1 MNLQEDINRIK
12 EVMGINENRNHFF
25 IRRQDEFIEDI
36 INSFE
41 WMDIED
47 TDSDSFEEY
56 VEEVLRHAIDSFFQH
71 NDILV
76 TEEEIDELIPS
87 ALKIL
92 RNDER
97 LFKRIKRNY
106 VNNITLMTL
115 TNNITNIINTPRID
129 ESNYAVPIK
138 RRLGRIIKY
147 IRSQY
152 SNLAADRFD
161 NFDQFLRR
169 LAFDTTR
176 DIAIDLFDS
185 EDFDD
190 MSKMMDD
197 FEPKMLNYIKT
208 NKEMYDEIHNYFFS
222 EGGWGDPNES
232 SFEKINGLNESK
244 EMLRIKRR
252 MDAVLNYIEASYD
265 WLSPR
270 RFDNFEHFLKRV
282 VFSAARDF
290 VADEIGGEYEEQL
303 NIREKLE
310 PMILELVKNH
320 PIYNDIY
327 DHYISNI

>member
-1 MNLQEDINRIK
+1 MNLQEDISRIK
-12 EVMGINENRNHFF
+12 QVMGINENRNHFF
-25 IRRQDEFIEDI
+25 IRRQDEFIEKI

-56 VEEVLRHAIDSFFQH
+56 VEEVLRHSIDSFFQH

-76 TEEEIDELIPS
+76 TNEEIDELFPL

-106 VNNITLMTL
+106 INNITS
-115 TNNITNIINTPRID
+115 RID
-129 ESNYAVPIK
+129 EANHTLPIK
-138 RRLGRIIKY
+138 RRLGRVINY

-161 NFDQFLRR
+161 NFDHFLKR
-169 LAFDTTR
+169 LVHDTTMY
-176 DIAIDLFDS
+176 IAIDFFGPEDS
-185 EDFDD
+185 DD
-190 MSKMMDD
+190 MSKMMGD
-197 FEPKMLNYIKT
+197 FGPKMLNYIKT

-222 EGGWGDPNES
+222 EGGFGDPNES
-232 SFEKINGLNESK
+232 SFEKVNGLNESK
-244 EMLRIKRR
+244 ELLLVKRR
-252 MDAVLNYIEASYD
+252 MDALLDYIEQSYD

-310 PMILELVKNH
+310 PMILELVKKH
-320 PIYNDIY
+320 PIYDEIY
-327 DHYISNI
+327 DHYISNIG